1 MNIAVSLKNIVM
13 DYDGKP
19 VFDGLSVD
27 FIAEVIVCIL
37 GPSGCGK
44 STLLQAISGFRQ
56 PRSGVLN
63 VNGNPAVVFQK
74 HNLFPWKTAAENVG
88 IGLRSAGMSKH
99 SAITEARESLRRVG
113 LGDRA
118 DSFPWE
124 LSLGQQQRVGIAR
137 AFSQKSPVLLM
148 DEPFGSLDAQTRLRM
163 QALLLEIWSATKP
176 TIIFVTHDIDEALLL
191 GDRVLVL
198 KGAPATVCADIQV
211 KATKPRRFSDLVKPE
226 LAEIR
231 QNIFEIL

>member
-1 MNIAVSLKNIVM
+1 MNIAVSLKDIVM
-13 DYDGKP
+13 DYGGKP
-19 VFDGLSVD
+19 VFDGFSID
-27 FIAEVIVCIL
+27 FIAEEIVCIL

-56 PRSGVLN
+56 PHSGELY

-74 HNLFPWKTAAENVG
+74 HSLFPWKTAAENVG
-88 IGLRSAGMSKH
+88 IGLRLSGMSKH
-99 SAITEARESLRRVG
+99 AAISEAKESLLRVG
-113 LGDRA
+113 LEDRA
-118 DSFPWE
+118 DSYPGE

-148 DEPFGSLDAQTRLRM
+148 DEPFGALDAQTRLRM
-163 QALLLEIWSATKP
+163 QTLLLEIWGATKP

-198 KGAPATVCADIQV
+198 KGVPARVCADLRV
-211 KATKPRRFSDLVKPE
+211 KATKPRRFSDLVTPE
-226 LAEIR
+226 LAELR
-231 QNIFEIL
+231 QNIFEML